1 MPTGSTARPTAQ
13 RTRDALL
20 RAAYEEFTLF
30 GPAGARVDRIADRA
44 GCNKQRL
51 YAYFKSK
58 ENLFG
63 EVMREAHRRLAEE
76 VPLPSDR
83 EELDE
88 YVGRVFDFHRRDQSI
103 VRLLA
108 WEGLTYGRAALP
120 WAEERRAFYEV
131 KLTALRKAIGG
142 DDPAMLAALLIELI
156 AIASWPFVV
165 PQQRRLLYEEYRPE
179 VTTVDALRDSLN
191 TLGRASIAAVAR
203 TPAE

>member
-20 RAAYEEFTLF
+20 HAAYAEFTQY

-44 GCNKQRL
+44 GCNKQRI

-63 EVMREAHRRLAEE
+63 EVMREAHRQLALE

-83 EELDE
+83 SELDE
-88 YVGRVFDFHRRDQSI
+88 YVGKVFDFHYRDPSV

-108 WEGLTYGRAALP
+108 WEGLTYGQAPLP
-120 WAEERRAFYEV
+120 WAEERRTFYEA
-131 KLTALRKAIGG
+131 KLDMLRKAIGVV
-142 DDPAMLAALLIELI
+142 DPPVLAALLIELI

-165 PQQRRLLYEEYRPE
+165 PQQRRLLYEAHRPGL
-179 VTTVDALRDSLN
+179 TTVESLRDSLN
-191 TLGRASIAAVAR
+191 ALGRASIASVAKA
-203 TPAE
+203 P